1 MSDMLHYVQEQVN
14 KQSPLAVW
22 LSDLQ
27 QASLAKLNEQGF
39 PSRHD
44 EEWKYTS
51 VDGLLKQTFE
61 PVHAIDEVIS
71 NQLAFQKTNLST
83 QNLPVGV
90 LVLPLALAIA
100 EYEDLVKPYLGKILE
115 SNHGFHWANNALMQH
130 GMFVYIPEGVTV
142 SEPIILNHRVTHA
155 NCALHLRHLIIAG
168 RDSQAS
174 IIESYEGSNEL
185 TYLTNAITE
194 VFLAPNA
201 DLTHY
206 KIQREGNAAY
216 HFGHLSVKQSEQSQ
230 FSSHAFSVGAKWMR
244 SDINISLEKEHAS
257 CLLNGLYVPG
267 DGQHMDHHTLI
278 QHLVPNCRSG
288 QDYKGIL
295 NGRARAVFNGKVLVA
310 PNAQHTDASQHNKNL
325 LLSSNAEIDTK
336 PQLEIYADD
345 VMCSH
350 GATVGQLDED
360 ALFYLATRGIEPQE
374 AANFLIHAFT
384 IDNFRLIPQRELADW
399 MSHLITEQMG

>member
-1 MSDMLHYVQEQVN
+1 MSDMLHYVQEQAN
-14 KQSPLAVW
+14 KQIPLASW
-22 LSDLQ
+22 LGDLQ
-27 QASLAKLNEQGF
+27 QASLTKLQEQGF

-61 PVHAIDEVIS
+61 PIQVYDEVIS
-71 NQLAFQKTNLST
+71 HQLALQGTNVST
-83 QNLPVGV
+83 RNLPAGV
-90 LVLPLALAIA
+90 LVLPLALAIT

-115 SNHGFHWANNALMQH
+115 ATHGFHWANNALMQH
-130 GMFVYIPEGVTV
+130 GMFVYIPDGVFVT
-142 SEPIILNHRVTHA
+142 EPIVLNHRVTQAH
-155 NCALHLRHLIIAG
+155 CALHLRHLIIAG
-168 RDSQAS
+168 HESQAV
-174 IIESYEGSNEL
+174 IIESYEGNNEL
-185 TYLTNAITE
+185 SYLTNTITE
-194 VFLAPNA
+194 VFLAPEA
-201 DLTHY
+201 DVTHY
-206 KIQREGNAAY
+206 KIQRESKAAY
-216 HFGHLSVKQSEQSQ
+216 HFGHLSVKQSKQSQ

-244 SDINISLEKEHAS
+244 SDININFQEEHAT

-310 PNAQHTDASQHNKNL
+310 PNAQHTDASQQNKNL
-325 LLSSNAEIDTK
+325 LLSSQAEIDTK

-374 AANFLIHAFT
+374 ATNFLIHAFT

-399 MSHLITEQMG
+399 MSLLITEQMG